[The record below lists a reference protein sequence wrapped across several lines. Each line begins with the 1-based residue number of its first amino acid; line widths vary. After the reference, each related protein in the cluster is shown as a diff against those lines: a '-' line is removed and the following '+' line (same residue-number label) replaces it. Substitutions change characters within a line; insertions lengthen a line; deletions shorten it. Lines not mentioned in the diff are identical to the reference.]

1 MKFSEV
7 KYTKSYYKQMLKVS
21 AVYLKKQKSIIPRI
35 QKMALVVLIFSEGF
49 GGFSQ
54 PTNDNSAAAS
64 CAAT

>member
-1 MKFSEV
+1 
-7 KYTKSYYKQMLKVS
+7 MLKVS
-21 AVYLKKQKSIIPRI
+21 AFYLKKQKSIIPRI